1 MTLGRSKPN
10 TCDKAGIV
18 GHPQPPPLMMCYWSL
33 DNVWTLIEL
42 LSNVFMLGLRLTGS
56 DGEPPRVPLQ
66 LARNYLDKNY
76 YKLGNVEFFI
86 LLRREI
92 VRGQVVKVYILLK
105 MNVIKLS
112 LHQIGLRVTGART
125 SGDSDGFTSS
135 RDLSWYQLYFHTAQ
149 NKINFTWFFC
159 NINPMRHSVCVQ
171 FAVVYS
177 PELIE

>member
-1 MTLGRSKPN
+1 
-10 TCDKAGIV
+10 
-18 GHPQPPPLMMCYWSL
+18 
-33 DNVWTLIEL
+33 
-42 LSNVFMLGLRLTGS
+42 MLGLRLTES
-56 DGEPPRVPLQ
+56 DREPPRVPLQ

-86 LLRREI
+86 LLGREI

-135 RDLSWYQLYFHTAQ
+135 RDLS
-149 NKINFTWFFC
+149 
-159 NINPMRHSVCVQ
+159 
-171 FAVVYS
+171 
-177 PELIE
+177 